1 MKERTQKKEYC
12 RPQAEILKMDNEVN
26 LLNASTN
33 TPGGTE
39 SETVS
44 GTRENYDGEMVDL
57 GE

>member
-12 RPQAEILKMDNEVN
+12 RPQAEILKMDNEVS
-26 LLNASTN
+26 LLNASTS

-39 SETVS
+39 SVTVS